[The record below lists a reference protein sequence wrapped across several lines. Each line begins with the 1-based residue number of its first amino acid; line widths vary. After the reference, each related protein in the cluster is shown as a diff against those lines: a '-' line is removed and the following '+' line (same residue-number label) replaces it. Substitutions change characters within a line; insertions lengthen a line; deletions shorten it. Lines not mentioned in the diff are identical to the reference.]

1 MSSHHTQHSFLS
13 KVSSGPEAKL
23 LEEDV
28 RVRIAAL
35 PPPPTKAELRT
46 ARDSALKLLHD
57 LFHCRGVR
65 HLDGDLA
72 DGRWRVYSEKHILEG
87 ELGALQD
94 EHRAILEELVDRKVD
109 RGVDADDVDDTPEL
123 LAALG
128 ALRAKARDTKG
139 ATRMLLMAATERDR
153 RRDLV
158 ATCTTRCADCD
169 RDLDVARAATAEAR
183 SRLRTLLAPR
193 SSAAPGCVSQ

>member
-109 RGVDADDVDDTPEL
+109 RHPVDRLADVK
-123 LAALG
+123 AL
-128 ALRAKARDTKG
+128 
-139 ATRMLLMAATERDR
+139 DR
-153 RRDLV
+153 SHGLCNTINV
-158 ATCTTRCADCD
+158 T
-169 RDLDVARAATAEAR
+169 
-183 SRLRTLLAPR
+183 RLRTYPD
-193 SSAAPGCVSQ
+193 AAAANATCQYAY